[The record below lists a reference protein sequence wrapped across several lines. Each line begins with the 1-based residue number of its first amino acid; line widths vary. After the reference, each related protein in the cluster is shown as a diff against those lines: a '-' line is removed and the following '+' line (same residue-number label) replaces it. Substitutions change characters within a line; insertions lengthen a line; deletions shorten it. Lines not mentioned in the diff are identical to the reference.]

1 MKKKWLALLTA
12 VMLVFCL
19 PGGVSAAEVVAD
31 GSRGTLVRQIQLN
44 LNGLSYFCGSA
55 DGICGR
61 RTVSAIKAFQADAH
75 QNGLTAVS
83 PLKVDGIAGTVT
95 QNALFSIVRALQRG
109 LNQLG
114 YNAGNVDGVYGTVT
128 AAAVRRF
135 QQAYGLSAD
144 GIAGPKTRAALA
156 RALSGTAQVT
166 TSSSLAEFQ
175 AYALQSWARP
185 VTARIL
191 PVQSGRQFGAV
202 RSDGRLHAGIDW
214 YVENGAGTPVYA
226 MADGTVEEYLYD
238 SFYGGTGMLSVRH
251 DDGSVA
257 RYGEVTPLV
266 KSGVRVRKG
275 QQIAVLKANSY
286 DGGTMLHLELYRG
299 TASGSLTVS
308 GNRSYTFLPSGNYR
322 RRNDLLDPTFLLGL

>member
-12 VMLVFCL
+12 VMLVFCQ

-31 GSRGTLVRQIQLN
+31 GSRGTLVQQIQLS
-44 LNGLSYFCGSA
+44 LNGLSYSCGSA
-55 DGICGR
+55 DGICGT
-61 RTVSAIKAFQADAH
+61 RTVGAIKAFQSAAH

-83 PLKVDGIAGTVT
+83 RLKVDGIAGSAT
-95 QNALFSIVRALQRG
+95 QSALFSIVRALQRG

-114 YNAGNVDGVYGTVT
+114 YNAGSADGVYGTVA

-135 QQAYGLSAD
+135 QQTYGLSVD

-156 RALSGTAQVT
+156 GALSGTSQVT

-308 GNRSYTFLPSGNYR
+308 GNRSYTFLSSGNYQR
-322 RRNDLLDPTFLLGL
+322 RRDLLDPTFLLGL